1 LGFAGENTMTAIKA
15 EMLAEFIEEIV
26 APDPKWLKQART
38 HLDNLTKPLGSLG
51 RLEDIAARFIAI
63 TNGNPGLPLNKAAY
77 VFAADHGIVAEGVS
91 AYPKEVT
98 RQMVLNFLQEGAAIN
113 VLARLHRAELTIVDV
128 GVDADFADLPG
139 LLQRKVC
146 PGTRNMLHEP
156 AMTED
161 EMLEALQV
169 GLELATGAREK
180 RQTLI
185 AVGEMG
191 IGNTTAASVI
201 TAILTGQP
209 AATVTGK
216 GTGLDTY
223 AHEHK
228 ISIVDAVIQKH
239 FGKSLRISDA
249 QPLEILRRV
258 GGLEIAAM
266 VGLVLGAARYQ
277 IAVITDGFISTA
289 AAALAY
295 ALEPRVR
302 EYLFAGHRS
311 EEPGHRFLLEYFG
324 LDPIL
329 TLDMRLGEGTGAV
342 LAMPI
347 IESALRLYSDM
358 ATFASASI
366 SGAQA

>member
-1 LGFAGENTMTAIKA
+1 MIASASGMF
-15 EMLAEFIEEIV
+15 AEFIEETV
-26 APDPKWLKQART
+26 VPDPAFLNQART
-38 HLDNLTKPLGSLG
+38 RLDNLTKPLGSLG
-51 RLEDIAARFIAI
+51 RLEDIAARFVAI
-63 TNGNPGLPLNKAAY
+63 RKGKPELPLRKAAY

-98 RQMVLNFLQEGAAIN
+98 RQMVLNFLEEGAAIN
-113 VLARLHRAELTIVDV
+113 VLARLHQAELTVVDV
-128 GVDADFADLPG
+128 GVDADFGDLPG
-139 LLQRKVC
+139 LLQRKVRG
-146 PGTRNMLHEP
+146 GTRNMLHEP

-161 EMLEALQV
+161 EVLGALQI
-169 GLELATGAREK
+169 GLELATGAQQK

-201 TAILTGQP
+201 TVVLTGQP
-209 AATVTGK
+209 AALVTGK
-216 GTGLDTY
+216 GTGLEKS

-228 ISIVDAVIQKH
+228 IRVVDAVIQKH
-239 FGKSLRISDA
+239 FSQKRFGKDLQISDA
-249 QPLEILRRV
+249 QALEVLRCV

-266 VGLVLGAARYQ
+266 IGLVLGAARYQ
-277 IAVITDGFISTA
+277 IPVITDGFISTA

-295 ALEPRVR
+295 TIEPRVK

-311 EEPGHRFLLEYFG
+311 QEPGHRFLLEYLG

-329 TLDMRLGEGTGAV
+329 TLEMRLGEGTGAV

-347 IESALRLYSDM
+347 IESALRLYTEM
-358 ATFASASI
+358 ATFASAGV
-366 SGAQA
+366 SGASV